1 LAVTKVVKRFIAG
14 AVCPRCGEMDKLV
27 VYRRAEKDCREC
39 VSCDFAEETLFSQPS
54 ADLETRANRDLDR
67 QAIKFVDAS
76 VKNRTN
82 GSG

>member
-1 LAVTKVVKRFIAG
+1 MASVIKRFIAG

-27 VYRRAEKDCREC
+27 VYRQDEKDYREC
-39 VSCDFAEETLFSQPS
+39 VSCDFAEEMLFTQPS

-76 VKNRTN
+76 VKK
-82 GSG
+82 

>member
-1 LAVTKVVKRFIAG
+1 MTKVVKRFIAG

-27 VYRRAEKDCREC
+27 VYRQDEKDCREC

-54 ADLETRANRDLDR
+54 AELETRANRDLDR

-76 VKNRTN
+76 VKK
-82 GSG
+82 